1 MKIAHKKS
9 GKRSVQ
15 FVLFPTILILLFLFL
30 LILNKVTSSPG
41 SSVYITDPDT
51 SVAEGDSVHID
62 YTGTIDG
69 EIFENSSTQG
79 SGAVLKI
86 GSGSYVDGFE
96 EQLIGTHPGD
106 TVNVSVTFP
115 EDYSSLALR
124 GQDAVFEVTLHGIFR

>member
-1 MKIAHKKS
+1 MNTQNKTTRKS
-9 GKRSVQ
+9 KTW
-15 FVLFPTILILLFLFL
+15 LFLIPVVIILLFIFILILNQF
-30 LILNKVTSSPG
+30 ISGSTASSYLTDTEI
-41 SSVYITDPDT
+41 SVQK
-51 SVAEGDSVHID
+51 GDSVHID